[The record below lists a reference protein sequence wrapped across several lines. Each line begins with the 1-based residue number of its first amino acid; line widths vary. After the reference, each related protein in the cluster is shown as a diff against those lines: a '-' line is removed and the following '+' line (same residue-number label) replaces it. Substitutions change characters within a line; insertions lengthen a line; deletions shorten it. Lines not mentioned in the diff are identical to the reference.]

1 MKAFRIFIAICG
13 VLTIILV
20 TVSFFH
26 ERINLSPLINALIIG
41 VLFIFLGV
49 ENWIDDQK
57 KYAAFYILLA
67 FIPILSLLI

>member
-1 MKAFRIFIAICG
+1 MKAFRIFIALCG
-13 VLTIILV
+13 VMTIIWM
-20 TVSFFH
+20 TVSLFN
-26 ERINLSPLINALIIG
+26 ERINPSPLINALIIG
-41 VLFIFLGV
+41 ALFILLGV